1 MIRIDI
7 VYALPQHSMVKSL
20 NLPAGSSVADALRRA
35 QLEAEFAGL
44 DLANMPVGVFGK
56 LARQDQLLND
66 GDRIEILRPLAADP
80 KIARRARASARGAQR
95 SR

>member
-1 MIRIDI
+1 LLSVEI

-20 NLPAGSSVADALRRA
+20 QLPAGSSVADALRLA
-35 QLEAEFAGL
+35 QLHPQFAHL
-44 DLANMPVGVFGK
+44 DLAGMPVGVFGK

-80 KIARRARASARGAQR
+80 KLARRARAAKRPR
-95 SR
+95 